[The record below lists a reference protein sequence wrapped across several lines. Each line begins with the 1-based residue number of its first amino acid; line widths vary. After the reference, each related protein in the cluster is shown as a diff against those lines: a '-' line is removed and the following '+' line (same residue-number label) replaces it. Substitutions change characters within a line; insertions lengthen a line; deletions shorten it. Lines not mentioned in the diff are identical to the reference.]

1 MLSLTIINSD
11 NICNVFNLDS
21 SPGSSYTLG
30 RSADCDIALTNE
42 MHLSRIH
49 CILTVGMGCVL
60 ITDNNSS
67 NGIYED
73 DNRVSE
79 IIALP
84 GKVYRIGN
92 CNLSIEYKADEQPQE
107 PSPEVSDSAQEDYV
121 DAEEHHPSHRDY
133 YEDEPRHRS
142 HHSHDRDYYEE
153 EPRHRSR
160 HSHDRDYY
168 EDEPRH
174 RSHHSHDRDYYED
187 EPRHRSHHAHDRDY
201 YEDEPRHRS
210 RHAHDRDYY
219 EEEPRHRSHRSHDRD
234 YYEDEPRHRSHRS
247 HERDY
252 YEEEPRHRSHRSPD
266 RDYYEDEHRQHPHT
280 HREQGQHVHH
290 VAHHVPAPTH
300 HTTNIPKE
308 QPHHKTAPHHASG
321 SQAIPIHVN
330 TPPSREPHTPR
341 KTQAVAKTTSI
352 APAPQQTEAQP
363 VQLSQPAPQPQ
374 LQKPKVLKLLTP
386 GSNDPSSKRKFVP
399 PPPRKA
405 LVKRAAPRPFYTA
418 AGKLNTETEIAPP
431 KELKHRRPVGDVRI
445 IRPPSMPASELG
457 LPSDFELNL
466 SLLNTTETLEEGDLL
481 RFGVSSDT
489 DCYLYLIQ
497 YDSEKQGVLLLPGV
511 GGAHNKIP
519 AQTEVQ
525 LPPPGDVGTYEI
537 YVEPPFGTDTILAIA
552 CSKNVDFGKFWSEY
566 LAQADALTPIGD
578 TERRVINH
586 CRTLKDME
594 NTLWASAILYIQT
607 GS

>member
-107 PSPEVSDSAQEDYV
+107 PSPDVSDSAQEDYV

-142 HHSHDRDYYEE
+142 RHSHDRDYYEE

-210 RHAHDRDYY
+210 HH
-219 EEEPRHRSHRSHDRD
+219 SHDRD
-234 YYEDEPRHRSHRS
+234 YYEDEPRHR
-247 HERDY
+247 
-252 YEEEPRHRSHRSPD
+252 
-266 RDYYEDEHRQHPHT
+266 
-280 HREQGQHVHH
+280 
-290 VAHHVPAPTH
+290 
-300 HTTNIPKE
+300 
-308 QPHHKTAPHHASG
+308 
-321 SQAIPIHVN
+321 
-330 TPPSREPHTPR
+330 
-341 KTQAVAKTTSI
+341 
-352 APAPQQTEAQP
+352 
-363 VQLSQPAPQPQ
+363 
-374 LQKPKVLKLLTP
+374 
-386 GSNDPSSKRKFVP
+386 
-399 PPPRKA
+399 
-405 LVKRAAPRPFYTA
+405 
-418 AGKLNTETEIAPP
+418 
-431 KELKHRRPVGDVRI
+431 
-445 IRPPSMPASELG
+445 
-457 LPSDFELNL
+457 
-466 SLLNTTETLEEGDLL
+466 
-481 RFGVSSDT
+481 
-489 DCYLYLIQ
+489 
-497 YDSEKQGVLLLPGV
+497 
-511 GGAHNKIP
+511 
-519 AQTEVQ
+519 
-525 LPPPGDVGTYEI
+525 
-537 YVEPPFGTDTILAIA
+537 
-552 CSKNVDFGKFWSEY
+552 
-566 LAQADALTPIGD
+566 
-578 TERRVINH
+578 
-586 CRTLKDME
+586 
-594 NTLWASAILYIQT
+594 
-607 GS
+607 

>member
-1 MLSLTIINSD
+1 MTFASLDTK
-11 NICNVFNLDS
+11 
-21 SPGSSYTLG
+21 TL
-30 RSADCDIALTNE
+30 RLW
-42 MHLSRIH
+42 M
-49 CILTVGMGCVL
+49 
-60 ITDNNSS
+60 
-67 NGIYED
+67 
-73 DNRVSE
+73 
-79 IIALP
+79 
-84 GKVYRIGN
+84 VYLRGG
-92 CNLSIEYKADEQPQE
+92 
-107 PSPEVSDSAQEDYV
+107 
-121 DAEEHHPSHRDY
+121 Y
-133 YEDEPRHRS
+133 YEEEPRHRS

-153 EPRHRSR
+153 
-160 HSHDRDYY
+160 
-168 EDEPRH
+168 EPRH

-210 RHAHDRDYY
+210 HHSHDRDYYEEEPRHRFHHSHDRDYYEDEPRHRSHHSHDRDYYEDEPRHRSHRSHDRDYY

-234 YYEDEPRHRSHRS
+234 YYDEEPRHRSHRA
-247 HERDY
+247 HDRDY
-252 YEEEPRHRSHRSPD
+252 YDEEPRHRSHRSPD

-280 HREQGQHVHH
+280 HREHGQHVHH

-386 GSNDPSSKRKFVP
+386 GSDDSTPKRKFVP

-457 LPSDFELNL
+457 LPGDFELNL

-525 LPPPGDVGTYEI
+525 LPPPGDAGTYEI

>member
-142 HHSHDRDYYEE
+142 RHSHDRDYYEE
-153 EPRHRSR
+153 EPRHRSH

-174 RSHHSHDRDYYED
+174 RSHHSHDRDYYEEESRHRFHHSHD
-187 EPRHRSHHAHDRDY
+187 RDYYDEEPRHRSHH
-201 YEDEPRHRS
+201 S
-210 RHAHDRDYY
+210 HDRDYY
-219 EEEPRHRSHRSHDRD
+219 EEEPHHRSHRSHDRD

-252 YEEEPRHRSHRSPD
+252 YEEEPRHRSHRSPA
-266 RDYYEDEHRQHPHT
+266 RDYYEDAHRQHPHT

-363 VQLSQPAPQPQ
+363 VQLSQPALQPQ

-481 RFGVSSDT
+481 RFGVSAEA
-489 DCYLYLIQ
+489 DCYLFLIQ

-525 LPPPGDVGTYEI
+525 LPPPGDAGTYEI

>member
-107 PSPEVSDSAQEDYV
+107 PSPDVSDSAQEDYV

-142 HHSHDRDYYEE
+142 RHSHDRDYYEE

-168 EDEPRH
+168 EEEPRH
-174 RSHHSHDRDYYED
+174 RSHHSHDRDYYD
-187 EPRHRSHHAHDRDY
+187 
-201 YEDEPRHRS
+201 
-210 RHAHDRDYY
+210 
-219 EEEPRHRSHRSHDRD
+219 EEPRHRSHRSHDRD
-234 YYEDEPRHRSHRS
+234 YYE
-247 HERDY
+247 
-252 YEEEPRHRSHRSPD
+252 EEPRHRSHRAHDRDYYDEEPRHRSHHAHD
-266 RDYYEDEHRQHPHT
+266 RDYYEEERRHHAHT
-280 HREQGQHVHH
+280 HREYEHTHGAKEQHVHH

-352 APAPQQTEAQP
+352 APTPQQTKAQP
-363 VQLSQPAPQPQ
+363 VQPIQQAPQPQ

-445 IRPPSMPASELG
+445 IRPPSIPASELG

-481 RFGVSSDT
+481 RFGVSAEA

-525 LPPPGDVGTYEI
+525 LPPPGDAGTYEI